1 MPEREEDGAAVPGGA
16 WIRLS
21 RERWEHIEQRH
32 PEMAGYR
39 AEILTTLAEPDCI
52 LEGDA
57 GALMAVRQ
65 LESGPH
71 AHKYLV
77 VVYRQRTDEDGFVVT
92 AYLARRLKAERRIVW
107 RA

>member
-1 MPEREEDGAAVPGGA
+1 MPEREEEGAAVPSGA

-21 RERWEHIEQRH
+21 PERWTHIEQRY
-32 PEMAGYR
+32 PELAGYR
-39 AEILTTLAEPDCI
+39 AEILTVLAEPDCL